1 MLESRI
7 LRNSSDVQ
15 SNRLYRAPY
24 RNTMLDRLRKLLGEA
39 DGPGLPAVTAEEANA
54 KRGKK
59 GVMLVDVREPHEF
72 NDAHIPGA
80 LLMPLGSVSA
90 RWRELNDHQEVI
102 VVCRSGNRS
111 QHACRQLHSLGVT
124 QAVNLTGGMISWSA
138 ARLPMN
144 SK

>member
-1 MLESRI
+1 MAIQPEFADELIVRSI
-7 LRNSSDVQ
+7 
-15 SNRLYRAPY
+15 
-24 RNTMLDRLRKLLGEA
+24 MLDRLRKLLGET
-39 DGPGLPAVTAEEANA
+39 DGPGLPAITATEANA
-54 KRGKK
+54 KRGNK
-59 GVMLVDVREPHEF
+59 GVLVVDVREPYEF

-80 LLMPLGSVSA
+80 VLMPLGSVGA
-90 RWRELNDHQEVI
+90 RWRELSDHKEVI

-138 ARLPMN
+138 ARLPMD